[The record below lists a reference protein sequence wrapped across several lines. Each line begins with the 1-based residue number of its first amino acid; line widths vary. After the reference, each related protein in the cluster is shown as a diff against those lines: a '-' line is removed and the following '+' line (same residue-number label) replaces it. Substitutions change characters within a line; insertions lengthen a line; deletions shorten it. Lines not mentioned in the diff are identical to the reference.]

1 MNVLVTGA
9 TGFIGSGL
17 CEALTQA
24 GHTVSALSRSPT
36 SARRRLPSVGQLF
49 LWRPAAGPPPPEAL
63 AGIEAVIH
71 LAGESLKGRWTGAK
85 KRAIRDSR
93 IMGTRHLVQGIESA
107 EPRPRVLV
115 SASAVGYY
123 GDRGD
128 EELTEQSPPGE
139 GFIAEVSVGWEA
151 EACRARALGLRVV
164 PLRTGLLLGRGGG
177 LLGPLL
183 PLYRLGLGGALGS
196 GRQWWPWV
204 HQDDLT
210 GLVTQAL
217 ESDWD
222 GPVNVTAPVPVR
234 QREFAATLGRVLRRP
249 ALMPAPSFALKV
261 VLGELANEMLFSRR
275 AMPAHVQACGYRFR
289 FTELEAASR
298 DLLVR

>member
-9 TGFIGSGL
+9 TGFIGLGL
-17 CEALTQA
+17 CEALSQA
-24 GHTVSALSRSPT
+24 GHTVSALSRSPA
-36 SARRRLPSVGQLF
+36 SALRRLPSVGEQF
-49 LWRPAAGPPPPEAL
+49 LWRPTAEPPPPDAL

-85 KRAIRDSR
+85 KRAIGDSR
-93 IMGTRHLVQGIESA
+93 ILGTRHLVQGIESA

-139 GFIAEVSVGWEA
+139 DFVAGVAVGWEA
-151 EACRARALGLRVV
+151 EASRARDLGLRVV
-164 PLRTGLLLGRGGG
+164 TLRTGHVLGRGGG

-183 PLYRLGLGGALGS
+183 PLFKLGVGGALGS

-204 HQDDLT
+204 HQDDLQR
-210 GLVTQAL
+210 LVVQAL
-217 ESDWD
+217 ESGWD
-222 GPVNVTAPVPVR
+222 SPMNVTAPQPMR
-234 QREFAATLGRVLRRP
+234 QGEFARTLGRVLRRP
-249 ALMPAPSFALKV
+249 ALMPAPSFALKL
-261 VLGELANEMLFSRR
+261 VLGELANELLFSRR
-275 AMPAHVQACGYRFR
+275 AMPAQAQAWGYQFQ
-289 FTELEAASR
+289 FTELEAALR
-298 DLLVR
+298 DLVGR